1 MTLAERYHEAAA
13 RLLPHMAADVAVAPS
28 VTDANHTDK
37 TVFHRSEY
45 LGGMALAI
53 LAMIDQQD

>member
-1 MTLAERYHEAAA
+1 MTRAERYHEAAD

-28 VTDANHTDK
+28 ITEANHTDK
-37 TVFHRSEY
+37 TVFQRSAY

-53 LAMIDQQD
+53 RAMIDQQD

>member
-13 RLLPHMAADVAVAPS
+13 RLLPHMAANVTVDPS
-28 VTDANHTDK
+28 ITDANHTNK

-53 LAMIDQQD
+53 LAMIDQHD